1 MRHVDVTYFV
11 RCAAVGAVAA
21 ILLCAAT
28 RVVAEDDSGRVVTNA
43 PVQTDGPAAAG
54 PAASGGDVASPGQNA
69 SERFGAGLIRRG
81 SERSAGVAAVDR
93 ATGGTTAPVSA
104 LRMWLPLAFVLVVI
118 VALTWAARRM
128 FPRMG
133 RGGGEGAITV
143 LSRCALSPKQS
154 LCLVRLGRRIVLL
167 GLTAD
172 RINTLAE
179 ITDPDEAALLTAAA
193 SSGRAQSFRSALIG
207 MMSAYRP
214 GLQEESGGAEMEPVP
229 ADVDPRA
236 SGLRSSVTA
245 LTDRVRGMARRGAAV
260 R

>member
-1 MRHVDVTYFV
+1 
-11 RCAAVGAVAA
+11 
-21 ILLCAAT
+21 
-28 RVVAEDDSGRVVTNA
+28 
-43 PVQTDGPAAAG
+43 
-54 PAASGGDVASPGQNA
+54 
-69 SERFGAGLIRRG
+69 
-81 SERSAGVAAVDR
+81 
-93 ATGGTTAPVSA
+93 
-104 LRMWLPLAFVLVVI
+104 MWLPLAFVLVVI
-118 VALTWAARRM
+118 VALTWAARRL

-133 RGGGEGAITV
+133 RGGGDGAITV
-143 LSRCALSPKQS
+143 LARCALSPKQS

-193 SSGRAQSFRSALIG
+193 SSGRAQSFRSALAG

-214 GLQEESGGAEMEPVP
+214 GAQIETNGDEAEPVSMGS
-229 ADVDPRA
+229 A
-236 SGLRSSVTA
+236 SRVPGALPSVTA